1 MVGPMW
7 SPVWRP
13 MWQLGWQSGW
23 HYKFL
28 LKGVRALIALGTVV
42 AGAWWLDETA
52 VMIPLVLGVNASALA
67 ETDDSWRGR
76 LRALLITLLCFAA
89 MALAVQFSLHSK
101 PALMAVLALAAV
113 GLALLGALSESYRAI
128 GSATLI
134 LGLYTAL
141 AAHGDSAAAP
151 VLPHGLLLL
160 AGAAWYGL
168 LSVCWAAWF
177 PNLQVVQ
184 NLALLYEALGEY
196 LRLKSRLF
204 EPVRGVDIERRR
216 VGLALQNGRVV
227 QALNQTKESLL
238 SRRPRNAGPTLE
250 TAGPRWLR
258 LALQQYLVAQD
269 LHERASSSHENY
281 ESLAQSFFHS
291 DVLYRCQRVLAGVG
305 QDCTRLARSLR
316 LQSPF
321 EAVSDNQPALEDL
334 QDSIALLETL
344 PELAWAQRE
353 QGDGAPMPSRLRSLR
368 ALARNLAGMQK
379 VIPSALW
386 PEQYPLLQADTSLL
400 DRGPRNLAEAWGR
413 IRQQFSASSALLRH
427 GLRLAVAL
435 MVAFVW
441 MTVSG
446 DEHGF
451 WILLTIVFVCRPHY
465 GDTLRRLGQRVGGT
479 VLGLM
484 VGWAL
489 LKLFPGLLLQSVF
502 TVVAGVVFV
511 AARQTR
517 YTLASGAITILVLLA
532 FNQVG
537 NGFDLIL
544 PRLLDTLIGALI
556 AGLTVWLVLPN
567 WQSRQLP
574 KLAAQLLRSQ
584 AAYLREIARQY
595 QSGKREHLDYRLARR
610 NAHNADAALSG
621 ALSEVFDE
629 PAYLR
634 RHGAAGMR
642 FMVQAHTLLNYL
654 SALGAHRLEGQAQ
667 EFAPDVAQAV
677 DLLLNTLADTA
688 TAIEGGPLPL
698 APVDAAALALPVED
712 SAETGPDLVLRSQ
725 LHLALSLVPELQR
738 QALAL
743 KGR

>member
-7 SPVWRP
+7 SP
-13 MWQLGWQSGW
+13 MWHWNWQSGW

-52 VMIPLVLGVNASALA
+52 ALIPLVLGVNASALA

-89 MALAVQFSLHSK
+89 MALAVQFTLHSK

-141 AAHGDSAAAP
+141 AAHGDGAAAP
-151 VLPHGLLLL
+151 GLPHALLLL

-238 SRRPRNAGPTLE
+238 SRRPRDAGPTLE

-281 ESLAQSFFHS
+281 ELLAQSFFHS

-305 QDCTRLARSLR
+305 QDCTRLAQALR
-316 LQSPF
+316 LQGPV
-321 EAVSDNQPALEDL
+321 EAVSNSQPALEDL
-334 QDSIALLETL
+334 QGSIALLESL

-353 QGDGAPMPSRLRSLR
+353 QGAGAPVALPLRLRSLR
-368 ALARNLAGMQK
+368 ALARNLAGMQQ
-379 VIPSALW
+379 VIRSALW

-413 IRQQFSASSALLRH
+413 IRQQFSASSVLLRH

-489 LKLFPGLLLQSVF
+489 LKLFPGVLLQSVF
-502 TVVAGVVFV
+502 TVAAGVVFV

-556 AGLTVWLVLPN
+556 AGLTVWLVLPD

-574 KLAAQLLRSQ
+574 KLSAQLLRSQ

-621 ALSEVFDE
+621 ALSEVFNE

-677 DLLLNTLADTA
+677 ELLLNTLADTA
-688 TAIEGGPLPL
+688 TAIEGGVLSL
-698 APVDAAALALPVED
+698 APVDAAALALPVEAD
-712 SAETGPDLVLRSQ
+712 AEAGPDLVLRSQ

-743 KGR
+743 AGR

>member
-7 SPVWRP
+7 SPVWQ
-13 MWQLGWQSGW
+13 MGWRSGW

-28 LKGVRALIALGTVV
+28 LKGVRALIALTAVV

-52 VMIPLVLGVNASALA
+52 ALIPLVLGVNASALA

-89 MALAVQFSLHSK
+89 MALAVQFTLHSK

-141 AAHGDSAAAP
+141 AAHGDGAAAP
-151 VLPHGLLLL
+151 GLPHALLLL
-160 AGAAWYGL
+160 SGAAWYGL

-281 ESLAQSFFHS
+281 ELLAQSFFHS

-305 QDCTRLARSLR
+305 QDCSRLAEALR
-316 LQSPF
+316 RQGPV
-321 EAVSDNQPALEDL
+321 EAVSDSQAALEDL
-334 QDSIALLETL
+334 QGSIALLETL

-353 QGDGAPMPSRLRSLR
+353 QGAGAPVRLRSLR
-368 ALARNLAGMQK
+368 ALARNLDGMQK
-379 VIPSALW
+379 VIRSALW
-386 PEQYPLLQADTSLL
+386 PEQYPLPQADTSLL
-400 DRGPRNLAEAWGR
+400 DRGPRNLAEAWAR
-413 IRQQFSASSALLRH
+413 IRRQFSASSVLLRH

-441 MTVSG
+441 MTLSG

-502 TVVAGVVFV
+502 TVAAGVVFV

-556 AGLTVWLVLPN
+556 AGLTVWLVLPS

-574 KLAAQLLRSQ
+574 RLAAQLLRSQ
-584 AAYLREIARQY
+584 ADYLREIARQY

-621 ALSEVFDE
+621 ALREVFDE

-654 SALGAHRLEGQAQ
+654 SALGAHRLEDQAQ
-667 EFAPDVAQAV
+667 DFAPDVAQAV
-677 DLLLNTLADTA
+677 ELLLNALADTA
-688 TAIEGGPLPL
+688 QAIEGGALTK
-698 APVDAAALALPVED
+698 APVDAAALAAPLADGV
-712 SAETGPDLVLRSQ
+712 ETGPDLVLRSQ

-743 KGR
+743 VGR

>member
-7 SPVWRP
+7 SPVWQ
-13 MWQLGWQSGW
+13 MGWRSGW

-28 LKGVRALIALGTVV
+28 LKGVRALIALTAVV

-52 VMIPLVLGVNASALA
+52 ALIPLVLGVNASALA

-89 MALAVQFSLHSK
+89 MALAVQFTLHSK

-141 AAHGDSAAAP
+141 AAHGDGAAAP
-151 VLPHGLLLL
+151 GLPHALLLL
-160 AGAAWYGL
+160 SGAAWYGL

-184 NLALLYEALGEY
+184 NLALLYDALGEY

-238 SRRPRNAGPTLE
+238 SRRPRHAGPTLE

-258 LALQQYLVAQD
+258 QALQQYLVAQD

-281 ESLAQSFFHS
+281 ELLAQSFFHS

-305 QDCTRLARSLR
+305 QDCSRLAEALR
-316 LQSPF
+316 LQGPV
-321 EAVSDNQPALEDL
+321 ETVSDSQAALEDL
-334 QDSIALLETL
+334 QGSIALLEAL
-344 PELAWAQRE
+344 PELGWAQRE
-353 QGDGAPMPSRLRSLR
+353 QGAGAPVRLRSLR
-368 ALARNLAGMQK
+368 ALARNLDGMQK
-379 VIPSALW
+379 VIRSALW
-386 PEQYPLLQADTSLL
+386 PEQYPLPQADTSLL
-400 DRGPRNLAEAWGR
+400 DRGPRNLAEAWAR
-413 IRQQFSASSALLRH
+413 IRRQFSASSVLLRH

-441 MTVSG
+441 MTLSG

-489 LKLFPGLLLQSVF
+489 LKLFPGVLLQSVF
-502 TVVAGVVFV
+502 TVAAGVVFV

-556 AGLTVWLVLPN
+556 AGLTVWLVLPS

-574 KLAAQLLRSQ
+574 RLAAQLLRSQ
-584 AAYLREIARQY
+584 ADYLREIARQY

-621 ALSEVFDE
+621 ALREVFDE

-654 SALGAHRLEGQAQ
+654 SALGAHRLEDQAQ
-667 EFAPDVAQAV
+667 DFAPDVAQAV
-677 DLLLNTLADTA
+677 ELLLNALADTA
-688 TAIEGGPLPL
+688 QAIEGGPLAR
-698 APVDAAALALPVED
+698 APVEAAALAAPLAD
-712 SAETGPDLVLRSQ
+712 GAETGPDLVLRSQ

-743 KGR
+743 VGR

>member
-7 SPVWRP
+7 SPVWQ
-13 MWQLGWQSGW
+13 MGWRSGW

-28 LKGVRALIALGTVV
+28 LKGVRALIALTAVV

-52 VMIPLVLGVNASALA
+52 ALIPLVLGVNASALA

-89 MALAVQFSLHSK
+89 MALAVQFTLHSK

-141 AAHGDSAAAP
+141 AAHGEDAAASG
-151 VLPHGLLLL
+151 LPHALLLL
-160 AGAAWYGL
+160 SGAAWYGL

-250 TAGPRWLR
+250 TAGPRWLQ

-281 ESLAQSFFHS
+281 ELLAQSFFHS

-305 QDCTRLARSLR
+305 QDCIRLAQALR
-316 LQSPF
+316 LQGPV
-321 EAVSDNQPALEDL
+321 EAVSESQPALEDL
-334 QDSIALLETL
+334 QGSIALLEAL
-344 PELAWAQRE
+344 PDLAWAQRE
-353 QGDGAPMPSRLRSLR
+353 QGAGEPARLRSLH
-368 ALARNLAGMQK
+368 ALARNLAGMQT
-379 VIPSALW
+379 VIRSALW
-386 PEQYPLLQADTSLL
+386 PEQYPLPQADTSLL

-413 IRQQFSASSALLRH
+413 IRQQFSARSVLLRH

-489 LKLFPGLLLQSVF
+489 LKLFPGVLLQSVF
-502 TVVAGVVFV
+502 TVAAGVVFV

-556 AGLTVWLVLPN
+556 AGLTVWLVLPD

-574 KLAAQLLRSQ
+574 KLSAQLLRSQ

-621 ALSEVFDE
+621 ALREVFDE

-677 DLLLNTLADTA
+677 EVLLRALADTA
-688 TAIEGGPLPL
+688 TAIEGGALPS
-698 APVDAAALALPVED
+698 APVDAAVLGTPPVVGVD
-712 SAETGPDLVLRSQ
+712 SGPDLVLRSQ
-725 LHLALSLVPELQR
+725 LHLALRLVPELQR

-743 KGR
+743 VGR

>member
-7 SPVWRP
+7 SPVWQ
-13 MWQLGWQSGW
+13 MGWRSGW

-28 LKGVRALIALGTVV
+28 LKGVRALIALTAVV

-52 VMIPLVLGVNASALA
+52 ALIPLVLGVNASALA

-89 MALAVQFSLHSK
+89 MALAVQFTLHSK

-141 AAHGDSAAAP
+141 AAHGEDAAASG
-151 VLPHGLLLL
+151 LPHALLLL
-160 AGAAWYGL
+160 SGAAWYGL

-238 SRRPRNAGPTLE
+238 SRRPRNAGPTLD
-250 TAGPRWLR
+250 TAGPRWLQ

-281 ESLAQSFFHS
+281 ELLAQSFFHS

-305 QDCTRLARSLR
+305 QDCSRLAEALR
-316 LQSPF
+316 LQGAV
-321 EAVSDNQPALEDL
+321 ETVSDSEAALEDL
-334 QDSIALLETL
+334 QGSIALLEAL

-353 QGDGAPMPSRLRSLR
+353 QGAGAPLRLRSLR
-368 ALARNLAGMQK
+368 ALALNLDGMRR
-379 VIPSALW
+379 VIRSALW
-386 PEQYPLLQADTSLL
+386 PEQYPLPQADTSLL
-400 DRGPRNLAEAWGR
+400 DRGPRNLAEAWAR
-413 IRQQFSASSALLRH
+413 IRRQFSASSVLLRH

-489 LKLFPGLLLQSVF
+489 LKLFPGVLLQSVF
-502 TVVAGVVFV
+502 TVAAGVVFV

-556 AGLTVWLVLPN
+556 AGLTVWLVLPS

-574 KLAAQLLRSQ
+574 RLAAQLLRSQ
-584 AAYLREIARQY
+584 ADYLREIARQY

-621 ALSEVFDE
+621 ALREVFDE

-654 SALGAHRLEGQAQ
+654 SALGAHRLEDQAQ
-667 EFAPDVAQAV
+667 DFAPDVAQAV
-677 DLLLNTLADTA
+677 ELLLNALADTA
-688 TAIEGGPLPL
+688 QAIEGGALVR
-698 APVDAAALALPVED
+698 APVDAAALAAPMAD
-712 SAETGPDLVLRSQ
+712 GAETGPDLVLRSQ

-743 KGR
+743 VGR

>member
-1 MVGPMW
+1 MW
-7 SPVWRP
+7 SPVWQ
-13 MWQLGWQSGW
+13 MGWRSGW

-28 LKGVRALIALGTVV
+28 LKGVRALIALTAVV

-52 VMIPLVLGVNASALA
+52 ALIPLVLGVNASALA

-89 MALAVQFSLHSK
+89 MALAVQFTLHSK

-141 AAHGDSAAAP
+141 AAHGDGAAAP
-151 VLPHGLLLL
+151 GLPHALLLL
-160 AGAAWYGL
+160 SGAAWYGL

-281 ESLAQSFFHS
+281 ELLAQSFFHS

-305 QDCTRLARSLR
+305 QDCSRLAEALR
-316 LQSPF
+316 LQGPV
-321 EAVSDNQPALEDL
+321 EAVSDSQAALEDL
-334 QDSIALLETL
+334 QGSIALLETL

-353 QGDGAPMPSRLRSLR
+353 QGAGAPVRLRSLR
-368 ALARNLAGMQK
+368 ALARNLDGMQK
-379 VIPSALW
+379 VIRSALW
-386 PEQYPLLQADTSLL
+386 PEQYPLPQADTSLL
-400 DRGPRNLAEAWGR
+400 DRGPRNLAEAWAR
-413 IRQQFSASSALLRH
+413 IRRQFSASSVLLRH

-441 MTVSG
+441 MTLSG

-556 AGLTVWLVLPN
+556 AGLTVWLVLPS

-574 KLAAQLLRSQ
+574 RLAAQLLRSQ
-584 AAYLREIARQY
+584 ADYLREIARQY

-621 ALSEVFDE
+621 ALREVFDE

-654 SALGAHRLEGQAQ
+654 SALGAHRLEDQAQ
-667 EFAPDVAQAV
+667 DFAPDVAQAV
-677 DLLLNTLADTA
+677 ELLLNALADTA
-688 TAIEGGPLPL
+688 QAIEGGALTK
-698 APVDAAALALPVED
+698 APVDAAALAAPLADGV
-712 SAETGPDLVLRSQ
+712 ETGPDLVLRSQ

-743 KGR
+743 VGR

>member
-7 SPVWRP
+7 SPVWQ
-13 MWQLGWQSGW
+13 MGWRSGW

-28 LKGVRALIALGTVV
+28 LKGVRALIALTAVV

-52 VMIPLVLGVNASALA
+52 ALIPLVLGVNASALA

-89 MALAVQFSLHSK
+89 MALAVQFTLHSK

-141 AAHGDSAAAP
+141 AAHGDGAAAP
-151 VLPHGLLLL
+151 GLPHALLLL
-160 AGAAWYGL
+160 SGAAWYGL

-184 NLALLYEALGEY
+184 NLALLYDALGEY

-238 SRRPRNAGPTLE
+238 SRRPRHAGPTLE

-281 ESLAQSFFHS
+281 ELLAQSFFHS

-305 QDCTRLARSLR
+305 QDCSRLAEALR
-316 LQSPF
+316 LQGPV
-321 EAVSDNQPALEDL
+321 ETVSDSQAALEDL
-334 QDSIALLETL
+334 QGSIALLEAL
-344 PELAWAQRE
+344 PELGWAQRE
-353 QGDGAPMPSRLRSLR
+353 QGAGAPVRLRSLR
-368 ALARNLAGMQK
+368 ALARNLDGMQK
-379 VIPSALW
+379 VIRSALW
-386 PEQYPLLQADTSLL
+386 PEQYPLPQADTSLL
-400 DRGPRNLAEAWGR
+400 DRGPRNLAEAWAR
-413 IRQQFSASSALLRH
+413 IRRQFSASSVLLRH

-441 MTVSG
+441 MTLSG

-489 LKLFPGLLLQSVF
+489 LKLFPGVLLQSVF
-502 TVVAGVVFV
+502 TVAAGVVFV

-556 AGLTVWLVLPN
+556 AGLTVWLVLPS

-574 KLAAQLLRSQ
+574 RLAAQLLRSQ
-584 AAYLREIARQY
+584 GDYLREIARQY

-621 ALSEVFDE
+621 ALREVFDE

-654 SALGAHRLEGQAQ
+654 SALGAHRLEDQAQ
-667 EFAPDVAQAV
+667 DFAPDVAQAV
-677 DLLLNTLADTA
+677 ELLLNALADTA
-688 TAIEGGPLPL
+688 QAIEGGPLAR
-698 APVDAAALALPVED
+698 APVEAAALAAPLAD
-712 SAETGPDLVLRSQ
+712 GAETGPDLVLRSQ

-743 KGR
+743 VGR

>member
-7 SPVWRP
+7 SPVWQ
-13 MWQLGWQSGW
+13 MGWRSGW

-28 LKGVRALIALGTVV
+28 LKGVRALIALTAVV

-52 VMIPLVLGVNASALA
+52 ALIPLVLGVNASALA

-89 MALAVQFSLHSK
+89 MALAVQFTLHSK
-101 PALMAVLALAAV
+101 PALMVVLALAAV

-141 AAHGDSAAAP
+141 AAHGDGAAAP
-151 VLPHGLLLL
+151 GLPHALLLL
-160 AGAAWYGL
+160 SGAAWYGL

-184 NLALLYEALGEY
+184 NLALLYDALGEY

-238 SRRPRNAGPTLE
+238 SRRPRHAGPTLE

-258 LALQQYLVAQD
+258 QALQQYLVAQD

-281 ESLAQSFFHS
+281 ELLAQSFFHS

-305 QDCTRLARSLR
+305 QDCSRLAEALR
-316 LQSPF
+316 LQGSV
-321 EAVSDNQPALEDL
+321 ETVSDSQAALEDL
-334 QDSIALLETL
+334 QGSIALLEAL
-344 PELAWAQRE
+344 PELGWAQRE
-353 QGDGAPMPSRLRSLR
+353 QGAGAPVRLRSLR
-368 ALARNLAGMQK
+368 ALARNLDGMQK
-379 VIPSALW
+379 VIRSALW
-386 PEQYPLLQADTSLL
+386 PEQYPLPQADTSLL
-400 DRGPRNLAEAWGR
+400 DRGPRNLAEAWAR
-413 IRQQFSASSALLRH
+413 IRRQFSASSVLLRH

-441 MTVSG
+441 MTLSG

-489 LKLFPGLLLQSVF
+489 LKLFPGVLLQSVF
-502 TVVAGVVFV
+502 TVAAGVVFV

-556 AGLTVWLVLPN
+556 AGLTVWLVLPS

-574 KLAAQLLRSQ
+574 RLAAQLLRSQ
-584 AAYLREIARQY
+584 ADYLREIARQY

-621 ALSEVFDE
+621 ALREVFDE

-654 SALGAHRLEGQAQ
+654 SALGAHRLEDQAQ
-667 EFAPDVAQAV
+667 DFAPDVAQAV
-677 DLLLNTLADTA
+677 ELLLNALADTA
-688 TAIEGGPLPL
+688 QAIEGGPLAR
-698 APVDAAALALPVED
+698 APVEAAALAAPLAD
-712 SAETGPDLVLRSQ
+712 GAETGPDLVLRSQ

-743 KGR
+743 VGR

>member
-1 MVGPMW
+1 
-7 SPVWRP
+7 
-13 MWQLGWQSGW
+13 
-23 HYKFL
+23 
-28 LKGVRALIALGTVV
+28 
-42 AGAWWLDETA
+42 
-52 VMIPLVLGVNASALA
+52 
-67 ETDDSWRGR
+67 
-76 LRALLITLLCFAA
+76 
-89 MALAVQFSLHSK
+89 
-101 PALMAVLALAAV
+101 
-113 GLALLGALSESYRAI
+113 
-128 GSATLI
+128 
-134 LGLYTAL
+134 
-141 AAHGDSAAAP
+141 
-151 VLPHGLLLL
+151 
-160 AGAAWYGL
+160 
-168 LSVCWAAWF
+168 
-177 PNLQVVQ
+177 
-184 NLALLYEALGEY
+184 
-196 LRLKSRLF
+196 
-204 EPVRGVDIERRR
+204 
-216 VGLALQNGRVV
+216 V

-238 SRRPRNAGPTLE
+238 SRRPHNAGPTLE

-281 ESLAQSFFHS
+281 ELLAQSFFHS

-305 QDCTRLARSLR
+305 QDCTRLAQALR
-316 LQSPF
+316 LQDPV
-321 EAVSDNQPALEDL
+321 EAVSASQPALDDL
-334 QDSIALLETL
+334 QGSIALLESL
-344 PELAWAQRE
+344 PELTWAQRE
-353 QGDGAPMPSRLRSLR
+353 QGAGAPVALPLSPRLRLRSLR
-368 ALARNLAGMQK
+368 ALARNLAGMQS
-379 VIPSALW
+379 VVRSALW
-386 PEQYPLLQADTSLL
+386 PDQYPLLQADTSLL

-413 IRQQFSASSALLRH
+413 IRQQFSASSVLLRH

-465 GDTLRRLGQRVGGT
+465 GDTLRRMGQRVGGT

-489 LKLFPGLLLQSVF
+489 LKLFPGVLLQSVF
-502 TVVAGVVFV
+502 TVAAGVVFV
-511 AARQTR
+511 AARQNR

-574 KLAAQLLRSQ
+574 KLAANLLRSQ

-621 ALSEVFDE
+621 ALSEVFNE

-667 EFAPDVAQAV
+667 EFAPDVNHAV
-677 DLLLNTLADTA
+677 ELLLEALADTA
-688 TAIEGGPLPL
+688 TAIEGGALSL
-698 APVDAAALALPVED
+698 ASIDAEALSLPVEAD
-712 SAETGPDLVLRSQ
+712 AEAGPDLVLRSQ
-725 LHLALSLVPELQR
+725 LHLALSLLPELQR

-743 KGR
+743 VGR